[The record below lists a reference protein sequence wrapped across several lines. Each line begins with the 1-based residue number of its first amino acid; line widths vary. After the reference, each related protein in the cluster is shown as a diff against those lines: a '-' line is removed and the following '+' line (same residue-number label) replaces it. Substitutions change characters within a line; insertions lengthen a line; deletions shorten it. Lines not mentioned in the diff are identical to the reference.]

1 MAPQKGFKN
10 MMTAKDI
17 IHHATIDAHIT
28 MSYVAEKMNMSRSQF
43 NNRLN
48 TGKFTIEEWI
58 EMNKIVGNN
67 IVLKYIT
74 IAIS

>member
-28 MSYVAEKMNMSRSQF
+28 MTYIAKNMNMSLSSF
-43 NNRLN
+43 SNRLT
-48 TGKFTIEEWI
+48 TGKFTIDEWI